1 MIRLCRDQR
10 GQALLELALA
20 LPILLLLIF
29 GIIQFGIIFLDNQII
44 NQAAREGVRVGAV
57 GGNDAEI
64 LKTVE
69 RITNNLDKARLQ
81 VLINPTYG
89 ERKRGDSLKVEVH
102 YSVPIMLPV
111 IGDLLPNPYP
121 LTAITVMRVE

>member
-1 MIRLCRDQR
+1 MIRLCRDQQ

-29 GIIQFGIIFLDNQII
+29 GIIQFGIIFLDNQVI

-57 GGNDAEI
+57 GGSDAEI
-64 LKTVE
+64 LATVE
-69 RITNNLDKARLQ
+69 RITDNLDSARLQ
-81 VLINPTYG
+81 VLIDPADG
-89 ERKRGDSLKVEVH
+89 ERRRGDSLKVEVH

-111 IGDLLPNPYP
+111 IGELIPNPYP

>member
-44 NQAAREGVRVGAV
+44 NQAAREVRSGQL
-57 GGNDAEI
+57 G
-64 LKTVE
+64 K
-69 RITNNLDKARLQ
+69 
-81 VLINPTYG
+81 
-89 ERKRGDSLKVEVH
+89 
-102 YSVPIMLPV
+102 
-111 IGDLLPNPYP
+111 
-121 LTAITVMRVE
+121 